1 VRAPIKVKL
10 LVLITLLLGLSV
22 ASLSAVQLRR
32 EQRALTAEMTKR
44 GLTLA
49 AALASSAR
57 NPVLTSDELALNLQV
72 RDVLRDPDVV
82 YVAVTDAD
90 GRTLAHGDIALVGK
104 LLARP
109 PALAPLRDETLVQ
122 TYSHPEHGRLIDI
135 AVPLV
140 FSQVRVGSVYLGFSL
155 ASVERARAAAR
166 NQAAL
171 VSAVMLLF
179 GVAGALALATV
190 LARPIR
196 RLVAGTRAIA
206 DGNFDVTLAVPSRDE
221 IGELTASFN
230 RMAASLREK
239 EAIKRAFSRY
249 VTREVV
255 DEILKN
261 PERLALKEER
271 RDVTVLFCDV
281 RGFTSLAERS
291 APEAIVELVNS
302 FYTLMIDAVFRHNG
316 TVDKFLGDGAM
327 AVFGAPIPD
336 ADHPER
342 AVRAALALRAGIAE
356 LSQRRGEDGREP
368 VAVGIGI
375 STGEVVAGTVGTAD
389 RMEYTV
395 LGDTVNLA
403 SRLESSASPGQILIS
418 RHTYEL
424 TAGVVEAR
432 ALGALR
438 VKGKQQ
444 QVEVYEVLGLRPP

>member
-1 VRAPIKVKL
+1 
-10 LVLITLLLGLSV
+10 VL
-22 ASLSAVQLRR
+22 
-32 EQRALTAEMTKR
+32 
-44 GLTLA
+44 
-49 AALASSAR
+49 
-57 NPVLTSDELALNLQV
+57 
-72 RDVLRDPDVV
+72 
-82 YVAVTDAD
+82 
-90 GRTLAHGDIALVGK
+90 
-104 LLARP
+104 
-109 PALAPLRDETLVQ
+109 
-122 TYSHPEHGRLIDI
+122 
-135 AVPLV
+135 
-140 FSQVRVGSVYLGFSL
+140 SQVRVGSLYLGFSL
-155 ASVERARAAAR
+155 RSVEHARATAR

-171 VSAVMLLF
+171 VSGVMLAF
-179 GVAGALALATV
+179 GIAAALALATV

-196 RLVAGTRAIA
+196 RLVGGTRAIA
-206 DGNFDVTLAVPSRDE
+206 DGHFDVSLAITSRDE

-230 RMAASLREK
+230 QMAASLREK

-291 APEAIVELVNS
+291 TPEAIVELVNS
-302 FYTLMIDAVFRHNG
+302 FYTLTIDAVFKHSG

-342 AVRAALALRAGIAE
+342 AVRAALALRDGIAD
-356 LSQRRGEDGREP
+356 LSRRRAEAGKEP

-395 LGDTVNLA
+395 LGDSVNLA
-403 SRLESSASPGQILIS
+403 SRLESGAGPGQILIT
-418 RHTYEL
+418 RHTFEL
-424 TAGVVEAR
+424 TSGVVDAR
-432 ALGALR
+432 TLGVLR
-438 VKGKQQ
+438 VKGKEQ
-444 QVEVYEVLGLRPP
+444 QVEVYEVLGLRT